1 MRTAMLATCVTA
13 TISAACSAQSSDP
26 SAKPIAPRADHHV
39 TSVVDRDIS
48 VANAALVA
56 KRIRQ
61 VGVER
66 VLFGTDAAI
75 GDNLPRES
83 WAAFRRL
90 PLTDAEFRKI
100 AGNEAPYLR

>member
-1 MRTAMLATCVTA
+1 MCTR
-13 TISAACSAQSSDP
+13 ISQEEN
-26 SAKPIAPRADHHV
+26 ADV
-39 TSVVDRDIS
+39 TSVVDRNIS
-48 VANAALVA
+48 VPNATLVP

>member
-1 MRTAMLATCVTA
+1 MCTR
-13 TISAACSAQSSDP
+13 ISEEEN
-26 SAKPIAPRADHHV
+26 ADV
-39 TSVVDRDIS
+39 TSVVDRNIS
-48 VANAALVA
+48 VPNATLVP

-90 PLTDAEFRKI
+90 PFTDAEFRKI